1 MVPAFGQTGASNSDP
16 TIVRAARSE
25 ELVQLWAEE
34 GRRAEAYDLLAPVL
48 GWLTGGFDTVDL
60 TGAEALLDE
69 LR

>member
-1 MVPAFGQTGASNSDP
+1 
-16 TIVRAARSE
+16 VRAARSE